1 MLGEQV
7 SEMLSMHKH
16 QSADQLVTSE
26 GGDAAVPTGFRTGYG
41 QP

>member
-16 QSADQLVTSE
+16 QSADQLKAYPKTTNLAKMS
-26 GGDAAVPTGFRTGYG
+26 
-41 QP
+41 